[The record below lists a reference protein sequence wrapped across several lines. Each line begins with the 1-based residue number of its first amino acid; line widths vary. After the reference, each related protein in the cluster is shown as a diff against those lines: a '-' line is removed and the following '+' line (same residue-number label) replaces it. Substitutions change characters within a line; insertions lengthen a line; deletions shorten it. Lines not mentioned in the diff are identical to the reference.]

1 MNSKSLE
8 SYRNNFFKM
17 YVRNEHTQGYLHYS
31 LIQNMMR
38 GMEE

>member
-1 MNSKSLE
+1 MGSKSLK
-8 SYRNNFFKM
+8 SYCNDFSKM
-17 YVRNEHTQGYLHYS
+17 YVRNEHTQGYLHNS